1 MKFRYGIP
9 TRQKGVALVEFAIVG
24 GVALL
29 MIFAVLEISR
39 AVFVAN
45 ALTEATRRGAR
56 MAAVCWINDPAIAQV
71 ATFNA
76 PGAGNI
82 SPIVKYLDTTD
93 FVLEYLDR
101 AGNVVSTPAD
111 PINGFPRIRY
121 IQVRVVN
128 FQHELLIP
136 FANVTFTMPEF
147 STRLPRE
154 SLGVPRSGDRKPC

>member
-9 TRQKGVALVEFAIVG
+9 NRQKGIALVEFAIVG
-24 GVALL
+24 SIALL

-39 AVFVAN
+39 AIFVAN

-56 MAAVCWINDPAIAQV
+56 MAAVCPINDPAIAQV

-82 SPIVKYLDTTD
+82 SPIVKYLDTSD

-101 AGNVVSTPAD
+101 TGNVIGSPAD
-111 PINGFPRIRY
+111 NFQAIQY
-121 IQVRVVN
+121 IQLRVVN

-136 FANVTFTMPEF
+136 FANITFTMPEF

-154 SLGVPRSGDRKPC
+154 SLGVPRSGVIRPC